1 MPRDQQAEAADEP
14 TTGAPAG
21 AGGGPAD
28 GPDPAGPTTGPPA
41 GAAAGRPSP
50 SGSVHGGRRRFG
62 FAPVAPAD
70 PNTAEGRR
78 QRRRRQYF
86 VAGISV
92 AAAII
97 VIGLCA
103 GALGIVSAVGG
114 FRDRA
119 ADARDNRAQQNTAC
133 LELEQRLNR
142 LAPPGA
148 ATTPAARA
156 VAVRNENTAV
166 RIYVTQSSSVRD
178 QDAWRQ
184 LLDARTAYAEALD
197 QQVKAHTPAFY
208 VAPRADD
215 GTAVADQLVRWS
227 PQPCAGAIRRLAT
240 PDL

>member
-1 MPRDQQAEAADEP
+1 MPRDQEP
-14 TTGAPAG
+14 DSEDAPTAGSPAG
-21 AGGGPAD
+21 AAE
-28 GPDPAGPTTGPPA
+28 PTTGPPA
-41 GAAAGRPSP
+41 GAAAHPDPAGDPAAGPRPGP
-50 SGSVHGGRRRFG
+50 GPMGGRRRLM
-62 FAPVAPAD
+62 FAPASNAD
-70 PNTAEGRR
+70 PNTEEGRR

-86 VAGISV
+86 VAGICV
-92 AAAII
+92 AAAVI
-97 VIGLCA
+97 VIALCA

-119 ADARDNRAQQNTAC
+119 AEARADRQQQNTAC

-148 ATTPAARA
+148 ATTPPARA
-156 VAVRNENTAV
+156 VAVRNENAAV
-166 RIYVTQSSSVRD
+166 RIYVQENRSARD

-197 QQVKAHTPAFY
+197 QQAKSRTPAFY

-215 GTAVADQLVRWS
+215 GMAVADQLVRWS
-227 PQPCAGAIRRLAT
+227 PQPCAGAIRRLAS